1 MKIIKLEE
9 HLQRVAAKARELD
22 EAGKSLPIEAMRN
35 SGSARTE
42 AKKILLERISNRIK
56 NSEIPEI
63 DP

>member
-22 EAGKSLPIEAMRN
+22 EAGKTLPIEAMRN
-35 SGSARTE
+35 SGSSRTE
-42 AKKILLERISNRIK
+42 AKKILLERIGNRIK
-56 NSEIPEI
+56 KSEIPEI